1 MPQHD
6 PTSLENLH
14 GIVEPE
20 AVSLWWPLAT
30 GWWVAVAFVLV
41 ASVLAAWRV
50 NSLRRRN
57 AYRRAAL
64 AELEDGNAAGLPTL
78 LKRVALSAYP
88 RTEVAGLTGDDWIA
102 FLNREAPRC
111 FDEAAA
117 RELLHLSYA
126 PESAPESDGETSDR
140 LTDACRRWIA
150 DHRPSKEA
158 AA

>member
-14 GIVEPE
+14 GIVELE

-30 GWWVAVAFVLV
+30 GWWVAIAIALV
-41 ASVLAAWRV
+41 AYLLGAWRA
-50 NSLRRRN
+50 NSQRRKN

-64 AELEDGNAAGLPTL
+64 AELENGNAVELPTL

-88 RTEVAGLTGDDWIA
+88 RTEVAGLTGDNWIA
-102 FLNREAPRC
+102 FLNREAPGC
-111 FDEAAA
+111 FGDAAA
-117 RELLHLSYA
+117 KELLCLSY
-126 PESAPESDGETSDR
+126 APESDGETSD
-140 LTDACRRWIA
+140 LLADACRRWIA
-150 DHRPSKEA
+150 DHQPRKEA